1 MLGDKIYS
9 LRKNRKISQEEF
21 AEILNTSRQAVSKWE
36 RNESKPDI
44 DKLVTIAKLFNV
56 SIDFL
61 LSHEISYSDV
71 DAFIKELEH
80 CASNNLLTI
89 SIDDIRL
96 WCSKYINNFK
106 LHMYAK
112 NYLVIAYLNN
122 KNDEYL
128 DLALTCLNKAIEV
141 YNPED
146 NDNISLNDLH
156 KSICDIY
163 EMQQKYELAKEYIK
177 KHNIYD
183 YNIMLAK
190 CELQLENYDDALELA
205 SKIYLESSSNIINAS
220 FVQLSVLLN
229 KNKIKEAYDLVKW
242 AIEFVDSINNSDNFF
257 KGVLS
262 LFVYLRAACEK
273 ILNINCDESINI
285 LKKEDLKRINET
297 TISNSNVMKY
307 YFGKSDE
314 FMLVDI
320 NVKETIKAITNQTS
334 KEDKYYNILINLYKE
349 IFGEN
354 ADE

>member
-71 DAFIKELEH
+71 DTFIKELEH

-96 WCSKYINNFK
+96 WCSKYINHFK
-106 LHMYAK
+106 LHIYAK
-112 NYLVIAYLNN
+112 KYLVIAYLNN

-190 CELQLENYDDALELA
+190 CELQLGNYDDALELA

-242 AIEFVDSINNSDNFF
+242 TIEFIDSINNSDNFF

-262 LFVYLRAACEK
+262 LFVYLRAVCEK

-285 LKKEDLKRINET
+285 LKREDLKRINET

-320 NVKETIKAITNQTS
+320 NVKETIKEITNQTS

-354 ADE
+354 TDE